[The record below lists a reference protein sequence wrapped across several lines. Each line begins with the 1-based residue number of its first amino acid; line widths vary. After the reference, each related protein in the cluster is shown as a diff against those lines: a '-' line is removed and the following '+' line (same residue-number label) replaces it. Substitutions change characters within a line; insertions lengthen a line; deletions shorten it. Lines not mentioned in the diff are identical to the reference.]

1 MELEI
6 IQELIVRIEKA
17 QLIMVAVAAGTNIRQ
32 QENSYKKLYQEIDI
46 SLEIIREEGL
56 EIYNPN
62 KFNSLWDWDAY
73 YSSKNLNPN
82 STVNYIYDLY
92 LPTINILEN
101 YKYENISDYPLKC
114 IDNLEI
120 SLFENIFKKIE
131 QIKKIM
137 ISVARGESKAED
149 REEFYTKIYKDIT
162 LQIINLDKI
171 GLSISN
177 PNYFRSL
184 YHWKA
189 YSLLEMTTYKL
200 REDYVNG
207 IYANIV
213 DSIKK
218 SIDKHRLKGSSQKE
232 FVEDLKVSL
241 KKSQSIKALTPISL
255 DSNKDHK
262 SANISIPTLLNEENA
277 TEIQSFLQIESIYN
291 QKSPE
296 PFIAPIDVN
305 NNQGLQPSSSN
316 KMTDVVIITALQK
329 EQDAVLRYLNYHQ
342 TIENFGQTFYRAFI
356 QTNRP
361 DTTYQVVIVCL
372 RQMGNV
378 QAALVTQRA
387 IAEFNPSHIILTGIA
402 GGVPKENSHYLG
414 DIIVGEQVVYYEL
427 AKLVQVESGKS
438 EVKSKYQVYR
448 PAKILLDAAKNLQK
462 SLDWISCIKAQRAD
476 GTTGRVNP
484 IVHFGVVA
492 SGDKVI
498 TDPVFRDKLLSD
510 WSQLVG
516 FEMEG
521 GGAAIAAYESN
532 FLQGILAIKGMCDWG
547 DVSKNDAWQEYAA
560 ESAACFVVELLKSA
574 PFESKLKANISNSQE
589 VSVESKLTIEAL
601 TSEEKL
607 PVIPISDKRY
617 SGQVK
622 LIICQRLVR
631 DWENLADY
639 FDIPLH
645 ERDSFEPAGKKAHR
659 VWEWLELRNRLHEL
673 EAALGTIG
681 RGDLVNE
688 LNK

>member
-1 MELEI
+1 MKLEM
-6 IQELIVRIEKA
+6 IQELVVKIEKA
-17 QLIMVAVAAGTNIRQ
+17 QLIMSAVATGTNIKQ
-32 QENSYKKLYQEIDI
+32 QENSYQELYKEIDI
-46 SLEIIREEGL
+46 SLEIISEEGL
-56 EIYNPN
+56 EISNPN
-62 KFNSLWDWDAY
+62 KFNSLWDWDEY
-73 YSSKNLNPN
+73 YSSENLNPHLR
-82 STVNYIYDLY
+82 VNYIYDLY
-92 LPTINILEN
+92 IPTINILEN

-114 IDNLEI
+114 IDDLEI

-131 QIKKIM
+131 QIKQIM
-137 ISVARGESKAED
+137 ISVARGKSKAED
-149 REEFYTKIYKDIT
+149 REEVYTKIYKDIA

-189 YSLLEMTTYKL
+189 YSLLEMPTYKL
-200 REDYVNG
+200 REDYVDG

-218 SIDKHRLKGSSQKE
+218 SIRKHRLKGSSQKE
-232 FVEDLKVSL
+232 FVEDLKVAL
-241 KKSQSIKALTPISL
+241 KKSQSIQALTPISL
-255 DSNKDHK
+255 DLNKDNK
-262 SANISIPTLLNEENA
+262 SGNISIPTLLNQENV
-277 TEIQSFLQIESIYN
+277 TEIQTSFQIESIYN

-296 PFIAPIDVN
+296 PIAPIDVN

-329 EQDAVLRYLNYHQ
+329 EQDALLRYLNYHQ

-378 QAALVTQRA
+378 QAALATQRA

-402 GGVPKENSHYLG
+402 GGVPKENSRYLG

-427 AKLVQVESGKS
+427 AKLVQIESDKS
-438 EVKSKYQVYR
+438 EVKPKYQVYR

-476 GTTGRVNP
+476 GTTGIVNP

-498 TDPVFRDKLLSD
+498 TDPVFRDKLLGD

-532 FLQGILAIKGMCDWG
+532 FWQGILAIKGMCDWG
-547 DVSKNDAWQEYAA
+547 DVSKNDVWHEYAA

-574 PFESKLKANISNSQE
+574 PFESKLKLNIPSNQE
-589 VSVESKLTIEAL
+589 VIIQSQSIIE
-601 TSEEKL
+601 TPISEEKL
-607 PVIPISDKRY
+607 PLIQTTNKFY

-622 LIICQRLVR
+622 RIICQRLIR
-631 DWENLADY
+631 DWEDLADY
-639 FDIPLH
+639 LNIPLH
-645 ERDSFEPAGKKAHR
+645 EREGFEAGKKPQR
-659 VWEWLELRNRLHEL
+659 LWEWLEQRNRLNEL
-673 EAALGTIG
+673 EDALSAIG
-681 RGDLVNE
+681 REDLVQE
-688 LNK
+688 LKN